1 MSVMLGTHRGCICR
15 CDLYPVLLDWFKKPV
30 PDMWVWSTHIRQ
42 RFFGA
47 VSVFIRMRS
56 FIKCLLRSFF
66 GQGLDY
72 AVVFS
77 GGFGIVQA
85 FVG

>member
-1 MSVMLGTHRGCICR
+1 MSVMLGRHRAVYAAAICTR
-15 CDLYPVLLDWFKKPV
+15 TADCFKKLL